1 MTALE
6 RLGVPFV
13 LSLIG
18 GLLIFL
24 SSAIS
29 IVLFAVGS
37 APFGPYWGM
46 MGDFHGMTGTFGL
59 PYSYMTAFSAVG
71 LICGVIVVI
80 GAFMFNTRPSER
92 MSWGILVLIFSAVS
106 LISMGGWFIGA
117 LLGIAGGALAIS
129 WKPR

>member
-6 RLGVPFV
+6 RPGIPFV

-18 GLLIFL
+18 GMLISL
-24 SSAIS
+24 GSAIS
-29 IVLFAVGS
+29 IVWFTVGS
-37 APFGPYWGM
+37 APFGYYWGM
-46 MGDFHGMTGTFGL
+46 MGGFHGMMGSFGL
-59 PYSYMTAFSAVG
+59 PYGYMAGFAIVG
-71 LICGVIVVI
+71 LICGVIVMI
-80 GAFMFNTRPSER
+80 GAFMLSTRPAGR
-92 MSWGILVLIFSAVS
+92 MSWGTLVIIFSAVS